1 MPKKIFKPKCIMSDR
16 QMAFTSTGFVVPC
29 CWIDSP
35 GGRRDSTLK
44 QFYQKEMHIDNFAG
58 VGDVIDTPLYK
69 DFIDASING
78 TDSYIPGE
86 EGIKALEII
95 LKAYQKEGVGYDGKK
110 YNN

>member
-44 QFYQKEMHIDNFAG
+44 QFYEK
-58 VGDVIDTPLYK
+58 
-69 DFIDASING
+69 
-78 TDSYIPGE
+78 
-86 EGIKALEII
+86 
-95 LKAYQKEGVGYDGKK
+95 
-110 YNN
+110 